1 MYTPAVYHMC
11 TTLISA
17 VCRDI
22 FCRPQRC
29 SDAFASRK
37 ALLKRFDLQ
46 FYFPAAVWSHQT
58 YSCPQT
64 NGAGS
69 LWSSS
74 YVSYI
79 TMVEDSVLQYLT
91 CMLLQTNRED
101 PQPINIDPTLCHAE
115 IHWHWDLGWQSSG
128 CFALSFWQ
136 QRLNTLAQSIQ
147 TQPYSSIIVLTFY
160 SQLEYNLT
168 TITPKSRL
176 SAAFLCA

>member
-1 MYTPAVYHMC
+1 MFKTKCQMLHGLLSRSRFQSALLGNSNHSVMYTPAVYHMC

-79 TMVEDSVLQYLT
+79 RRFCFTVLDLYVAADKQGRSTTHKY
-91 CMLLQTNRED
+91 RSH
-101 PQPINIDPTLCHAE
+101 TLSC
-115 IHWHWDLGWQSSG
+115 W
-128 CFALSFWQ
+128 
-136 QRLNTLAQSIQ
+136 NTLTLRPWLA
-147 TQPYSSIIVLTFY
+147 
-160 SQLEYNLT
+160 E
-168 TITPKSRL
+168 
-176 SAAFLCA
+176 